1 MCSFTYKFG
10 VELWFCLLELV
21 LGMEEEADMLVIE
34 VRVVRFAAQPRI

>member
-1 MCSFTYKFG
+1 M
-10 VELWFCLLELV
+10 LELV